1 MLMLF
6 CVPILGNTLGNE
18 TTYSEVLLDGEVI
31 GAVADPRGSG
41 SGILECQ
48 SKDRQRDEG
57 LVLANVECSFQR
69 VSKLF
74 GSTLKEEQL
83 EQVIYDL
90 LQEKVKTAKQKYYM
104 VKVNEFTINL
114 ASMDEVQQLLEA
126 ALMAN
131 DPDGLFQVQVVSDTS
146 RELKRIYSAGDTE
159 GRDCGR

>member
-1 MLMLF
+1 MLF

-31 GAVADPRGSG
+31 GAVADPEEVDQAFLNARAK
-41 SGILECQ
+41 IARET
-48 SKDRQRDEG
+48 EG

-90 LQEKVKTAKQKYYM
+90 LQEKVKDCKTEILHGEGQ
-104 VKVNEFTINL
+104 
-114 ASMDEVQQLLEA
+114 
-126 ALMAN
+126 
-131 DPDGLFQVQVVSDTS
+131 
-146 RELKRIYSAGDTE
+146 RIYHQSGE
-159 GRDCGR
+159 HGRGTAASGSSTDGK

>member
-1 MLMLF
+1 MRKRKKYKKLFGRKFEINLAGWGIGCCMLMLF

-18 TTYSEVLLDGEVI
+18 TTYSEVLLDEVDQAFLNARAKI
-31 GAVADPRGSG
+31 AR
-41 SGILECQ
+41 ET
-48 SKDRQRDEG
+48 EG

-114 ASMDEVQQLLEA
+114 ASMD
-126 ALMAN
+126 
-131 DPDGLFQVQVVSDTS
+131 
-146 RELKRIYSAGDTE
+146 
-159 GRDCGR
+159 